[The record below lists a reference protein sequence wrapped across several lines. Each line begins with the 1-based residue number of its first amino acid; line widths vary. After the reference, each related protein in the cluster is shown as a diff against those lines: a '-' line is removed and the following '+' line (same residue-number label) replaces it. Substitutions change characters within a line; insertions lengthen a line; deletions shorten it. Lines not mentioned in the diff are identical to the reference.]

1 MNTGR
6 RILIGLQVLLAL
18 LALSGCSSW
27 KALKVPPAQ
36 YLAQRPRTLLR
47 VNTRQ
52 EYRMKLYNARVSG
65 DSLIGEA
72 SDLALIEWTGR
83 AEHGRG
89 TTVLP
94 LDSVMYVEA
103 HRFDAGKTVGLVL
116 LGGVVAAA
124 IVVVALFVGYSS
136 D

>member
-1 MNTGR
+1 M
-6 RILIGLQVLLAL
+6 
-18 LALSGCSSW
+18 
-27 KALKVPPAQ
+27 
-36 YLAQRPRTLLR
+36 
-47 VNTRQ
+47 
-52 EYRMKLYNARVSG
+52 
-65 DSLIGEA
+65 IGEA